1 MELRKVV
8 VTAALS
14 VELKVGRLVVYL
26 EWWMV
31 VPLVVRLV
39 ELMVDW
45 KVGLLVLLK
54 VERKAAL

>member
-1 MELRKVV
+1 MKVV
-8 VTAALS
+8 VTAVLS
-14 VELKVGRLVVYL
+14 AGLKVGRLVVYL
-26 EWWMV
+26 EWRMV

>member
-1 MELRKVV
+1 MKVV
-8 VTAALS
+8 VTAALL

-26 EWWMV
+26 EWRMV

>member
-1 MELRKVV
+1 MKVV
-8 VTAALS
+8 ETAVLS

-26 EWWMV
+26 EWRMV

>member
-1 MELRKVV
+1 M
-8 VTAALS
+8 TAALS

-26 EWWMV
+26 EWQMV

-45 KVGLLVLLK
+45 KVGLLVLLT

>member
-1 MELRKVV
+1 MKVV

-26 EWWMV
+26 EWQMV

>member
-1 MELRKVV
+1 MKVV

-26 EWWMV
+26 EWRMV

>member
-1 MELRKVV
+1 MKVV

-14 VELKVGRLVVYL
+14 VDLKVGRLVVYL
-26 EWWMV
+26 EWRMV

>member
-1 MELRKVV
+1 MKVV
-8 VTAALS
+8 ETAVLS

-26 EWWMV
+26 EWRMV

-45 KVGLLVLLK
+45 KVGLLVLLT